1 MNAGLASTLRR
12 GVGTALL
19 LALMAPPAPATAQ
32 GHEVPP
38 PDLQIA
44 LAVQAA
50 PESFRDGAGV
60 LGYGPDGSLE
70 LLREGTNDLLC
81 LAADPHAEGF
91 SVACYHRDLEPFMA
105 RGRELR
111 RQGVEGMARDS
122 VRWREFEAGELDIP
136 YGAALHVLQ
145 GSGYDSETA
154 TVHDPFLRWVIYT
167 PGATASSTGL
177 RTESAQGEPWLMFPG
192 TPGAHIMF
200 VPPRP

>member
-1 MNAGLASTLRR
+1 MNAGLASTLCR

-19 LALMAPPAPATAQ
+19 MTLMAAPSPVAAQ
-32 GHEVPP
+32 EHPIPP
-38 PDLQIA
+38 PELQIA

-50 PESFRDGAGV
+50 PESFRDAAGV
-60 LGYGPDGSLE
+60 LGYGSDGRLE
-70 LLREGTNDLLC
+70 LLREGTNDLIC
-81 LAADPHAEGF
+81 LASDPHAEGF

-111 RQGVEGMARDS
+111 DQGVEGMARDS
-122 VRWREFEAGELDIP
+122 IRWREFEGGELDIP

-145 GSGYDSETA
+145 GSGYDPATA

-177 RTESAQGEPWLMFPG
+177 RTEPAQGEPWLMFPG